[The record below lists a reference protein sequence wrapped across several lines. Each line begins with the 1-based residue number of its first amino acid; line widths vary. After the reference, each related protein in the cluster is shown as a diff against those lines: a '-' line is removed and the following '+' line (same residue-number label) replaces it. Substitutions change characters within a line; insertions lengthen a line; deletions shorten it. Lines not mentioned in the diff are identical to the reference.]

1 MRVIA
6 GIAKGHKL
14 KAPRGLRVRP
24 PLDRIKE
31 SLFDIL
37 GGRVEDARVL
47 DLYAGSGS
55 LGIEA
60 LSRGSESATFVDSS
74 LVAIQA
80 IKENLAKTGLG
91 ATGEVIRD
99 KVTLALK
106 KLTRKGEGFDLIFL
120 DPPFKISLI
129 ELNTVF
135 ESLGASDLVKEK
147 GTVVLR
153 LSTRRAPLE
162 PPGFRV
168 ETNRVYG
175 DSRLLI
181 YRKSE

>member
-31 SLFDIL
+31 SLFNIL
-37 GGRVEDARVL
+37 GDRVQGARVL

-60 LSRGSESATFVDSS
+60 LSRGSEAATFVDSNMA
-74 LVAIQA
+74 AIQA
-80 IKENLAKTGLG
+80 IRENLVKTGLRD
-91 ATGEVIRD
+91 EVRVLRD
-99 KVTLALK
+99 RVTAAVRKLA
-106 KLTRKGEGFDLIFL
+106 REGQGFDLIFL

-135 ESLGASDLVKEK
+135 KSLAGDLVKEK

-153 LSTRRAPLE
+153 LSTRRVPLE
-162 PPGFRV
+162 PPGFQV

>member
-14 KAPRGLRVRP
+14 KAPRGLMVRP

-37 GGRVEDARVL
+37 GGRVEGARVL

-60 LSRGSESATFVDSS
+60 LSRGSESVTFIDSS

-80 IKENLAKTGLG
+80 IKGNLAKTGLG
-91 ATGEVIRD
+91 AQAEVMRD
-99 KVTLALK
+99 RVTPALK
-106 KLTRKGEGFDLIFL
+106 KLAREGRGFDLIFL
-120 DPPFKISLI
+120 DPPFKINLI
-129 ELNTVF
+129 ELNAVF
-135 ESLGASDLVKEK
+135 ESLSTGDLVNEK

-153 LSTRRAPLE
+153 LSSRRAPLE
-162 PPGFRV
+162 PPGFQV
-168 ETNRVYG
+168 ETNRIYG